1 MISFTFHSPRV
12 LFGPGSLS
20 HLERE
25 IELLG
30 VRRALVI
37 STPHA
42 LRDLGMPESSLDR
55 AAEMA
60 TTQPYPNPRPLERRA
75 VRQLLQDGWEGRRPG
90 GTI

>member
-12 LFGPGSLS
+12 LFGPGS
-20 HLERE
+20 
-25 IELLG
+25 
-30 VRRALVI
+30 
-37 STPHA
+37 
-42 LRDLGMPESSLDR
+42 DLGMPESSLDR

-75 VRQLLQDGWEGRRPG
+75 VRQLLQDAWEGRRPG